1 MKVFILALL
10 ALAATTAI
18 AQLESTCSQ
27 GFGQCQQQQQP
38 GQQQLLEQ
46 MKPCVAF
53 LQQQCS
59 PVRMPFLQIQVQ
71 QLSSCQIM
79 QYQCCQQLAQIPER
93 IRCHA
98 IHSVV
103 EAIMQQQP
111 QQQWQ
116 EPQQQ
121 AQHKS
126 IRMLL
131 ENLSLMCSIS
141 VPVQCQQQQ
150 QLGQQQQQQLQEQL
164 TPCATFLQQQCS
176 PMTVPFP
183 QTPVDQPTSCQ
194 NVQHQCC
201 RQLSQIPEQFRCQAI
216 HNVAE
221 AIRQQRPQQQWQ
233 GMYQAQQPAQLES
246 IRMSLQALRSM
257 CSIYIPVQCPAPT
270 AYNIPMVATYPG
282 GAY

>member
-10 ALAATTAI
+10 ALIATTAI
-18 AQLESTCSQ
+18 AQLETTCSQ
-27 GFGQCQQQQQP
+27 GFGQYQQQQQP
-38 GQQQLLEQ
+38 GQRQLLEQ
-46 MKPCVAF
+46 MRPCLAF
-53 LQQQCS
+53 LQQQCR
-59 PVRMPFLQIQVQ
+59 PLRMPFLQTQVE

-79 QYQCCQQLAQIPER
+79 QYQCCQQLAQIPEQ

-98 IHSVV
+98 IHSVI
-103 EAIMQQQP
+103 EAIMQQQS
-111 QQQWQ
+111 QQQQQ
-116 EPQQQ
+116 ERQQQ

-126 IRMLL
+126 MRMLL
-131 ENLSLMCSIS
+131 ENLSLMCSIY
-141 VPVQCQQQQ
+141 VPIQCQQQQ

-164 TPCATFLQQQCS
+164 TPCATFLQHQCS
-176 PMTVPFP
+176 PVTVPFP
-183 QTPVDQPTSCQ
+183 QIPVDQPTSCQ

-221 AIRQQRPQQQWQ
+221 AIRQQQPQQQWQ
-233 GMYQAQQPAQLES
+233 GMYQPQQPAQLES

-270 AYNIPMVATYPG
+270 AYNIPMVATYTG
-282 GAY
+282 GAC

>member
-10 ALAATTAI
+10 ALTATTAI

-38 GQQQLLEQ
+38 GQQHLLEQ
-46 MKPCVAF
+46 MKP
-53 LQQQCS
+53 
-59 PVRMPFLQIQVQ
+59 
-71 QLSSCQIM
+71 
-79 QYQCCQQLAQIPER
+79 
-93 IRCHA
+93 
-98 IHSVV
+98 VV

-201 RQLSQIPEQFRCQAI
+201 RQLSHIPEQFRCQAI